1 MALTK
6 KQKKLLY
13 INLTRAMT
21 LDRMMMRIIRAGRMT
36 GFYHEG
42 GVSLAPGV
50 AIGSFLRKDDCLG
63 PHYRAHGIAEMV
75 SKGVDIP
82 SYLAEHMG
90 REDGC
95 CKGRSSY
102 HWSYPDDKM
111 YGAGANLGMP
121 YGLACGYSFAAKYK
135 GTDQVALTAF
145 GDGSFQEGRSYEG
158 LSMASAWK
166 LPAIFWCNNNG
177 IAQHTEL
184 SNVYPIEDLSRVAAA
199 LGMPTMIVDGQD
211 LFACGEAA
219 LKAIDHARKGK
230 GPFFVEAKYLRAQEH
245 NVGGLNTS
253 GDVPRSQELMEK
265 WKEERDP
272 LKLATLQLLDE
283 GILTQKE
290 IEKIQ
295 KDAEDEADKIE
306 EAADQSPKALP
317 SIEELL
323 AAVYAPDT
331 VVENA

>member
-6 KQKKLLY
+6 KQKNLLFT
-13 INLTRAMT
+13 NLTRAMT

-42 GVSLAPGV
+42 GISLAPGV
-50 AIGSFLRKDDCLG
+50 AIGSFLRKEDSLI
-63 PHYRAHGIAEMV
+63 PHYRAHGIAEML

-82 SYLAEHMG
+82 SYVAEHMG
-90 REDGC
+90 RETGC

-102 HWSYPDDKM
+102 HWSYPEDNM
-111 YGAGANLGMP
+111 YGSGANLGMP
-121 YGLACGYSFAAKYK
+121 YGLNCGYAFAAAYK
-135 GTDQVALTAF
+135 GTDLVSLCAF
-145 GDGSFQEGRSYEG
+145 GDGAFQEGRAYEG

-199 LGMPTMIVDGQD
+199 LDIPTMIVDGQD

-219 LKAIDHARKGK
+219 LKSIAHARAGN

-253 GDVPRSQELMEK
+253 GDAPRSQQLMDE
-265 WKEERDP
+265 WKEQRDP
-272 LKLATLQLLDE
+272 LKLATQQLLDD
-283 GILTQKE
+283 GILTHEE

-295 KDAEDEADKIE
+295 NDAEAEADEIE
-306 EAADQSPKALP
+306 AFAEQSPKALP
-317 SIEELL
+317 SIEEQL

-331 VVENA
+331 AVENK